1 MGIRLACWRAISDM
15 IYLLLGLRDFRGR
28 VRAGQDRQERRRALS
43 PRRGAGLTGLVAAT
57 KKKRLP
63 HVEKDHTPFIWYG
76 EAGPGQ

>member
-1 MGIRLACWRAISDM
+1 M
-15 IYLLLGLRDFRGR
+15 IYLLLSLREFAEK
-28 VRAGQDRQERRRALS
+28 VWASTDRQERRRALS

-63 HVEKDHTPFIWYG
+63 HVEKNHTPLIRYG